1 MFFQNSIC
9 LAGAKV
15 KRISPEK
22 TEEPLVFTKSDTI
35 NAECNDQTPMLRV
48 LTSLKNLQIAGL
60 TERQKQ

>member
-48 LTSLKNLQIAGL
+48 LTSLKNL
-60 TERQKQ
+60 